1 MSRLKDM
8 ARKLQQERTFVP
20 AEIIKAMTD
29 AVHDF
34 VGEADQSDDL
44 TMLAIQYTKHQKDI
58 LYQRSLTLANDLK
71 RVPRLNEFIDEVCE
85 ANGFDMATIMQI
97 NLAIEE
103 AVVNVMNYAYP
114 AGTKGDVTIEAK
126 ANDTE
131 MMFIISDTGAPFDP
145 TAKPEV
151 DITQSAEDRSI
162 GGLGIHLI
170 RQIMDHINY
179 ERTEGHN
186 ILTLTKKLNK

>member
-1 MSRLKDM
+1 M
-8 ARKLQQERTFVP
+8 AHKLQASHIFKPTEV
-20 AEIIKAMTD
+20 IKAITD
-29 AVHDF
+29 AVHTF

-44 TMLAIQYTKHQKDI
+44 TMLAIQYTKQHQDI
-58 LYQRSLTLANDLK
+58 VYQRTLTLANDLK
-71 RVPRLNEFIDEVCE
+71 RVPRLNEFIDDVCE
-85 ANGFDMATIMQI
+85 SNGFDMATIMQI

-114 AGTKGDVTIEAK
+114 EGTKGDITIEAK
-126 ANDTE
+126 SDGTD
-131 MMFIISDTGAPFDP
+131 MIFIISDTGTPFDP

-151 DITQSAEDRSI
+151 DITLSAEDRAI

-179 ERTEGHN
+179 ERTDGHN
-186 ILTLTKKLNK
+186 ILTLIKKLSK